1 MKIEDSKNMIWGLME
16 RLRSVVFSRNLAFS
30 ALRLLF
36 LKYAL
41 DNYIGAS
48 SKEDMQQ
55 CVRAQKMFALR
66 DVDNGIE
73 TVIPVLQYI
82 DRAYEL
88 ERVLSNPANI
98 EEYARELFGVDRTRQ
113 KRNTSETGFRSLI
126 EFVGT
131 LDLEEKENE
140 PIIGKNLVDAMVGA
154 IESIFERNS
163 YSGEYVTNVSVSSL
177 AKELLQVN
185 EDDTFVDFAAGSGVS
200 TLLITGDTRPT
211 IANVEKNA
219 VNAAAAA
226 MLFIMY
232 DYRKISIRVGD
243 SISTQIPDL
252 RGNKLFVDP
261 PIMGRVEKSDT
272 NEYTDMTLAA
282 MNRVM
287 HDYLTRDGE
296 AVVIVP
302 SGTLFQGKK
311 QAVGIREELVQLGM
325 VKAVITLP
333 PMWYA
338 SSVNTN
344 LLLIS
349 KKEMPQS
356 EVLFIDAT
364 KEMKSAK
371 GKSGPANSISAELCK
386 KIVTTISGRMEIEGF
401 SCLVH
406 QNKIREKDYNLVPA
420 TYLTVPAEED
430 TITMEEVNA
439 QLAELYGQLMQ

>member
-154 IESIFERNS
+154 IETNFERNS
-163 YSGEYVTNVSVSSL
+163 YSGKFVTNVSVSTM

-185 EDDTFVDFAAGSGVS
+185 RDDTFVDFAAGSGVS
-200 TLLITGDTRPT
+200 TLLITGDARPT
-211 IANVEKNA
+211 VANVEING
-219 VNAAAAA
+219 VNAAVAA

-232 DYRKISIRVGD
+232 DYKRIRICIGD
-243 SISTQIPDL
+243 SLSEQIPDL
-252 RGNKLFVDP
+252 HGNKLFVDP
-261 PIMGRVEKSDT
+261 PLMGRLEKSDS
-272 NEYTDMTLAA
+272 NEYSDMTLAA
-282 MNRVM
+282 LNRVM
-287 HDYLTRDGE
+287 HNYLSRDGE
-296 AVVIVP
+296 AVVVVP
-302 SGTLFQGKK
+302 GGTLFQGKK

-325 VKAVITLP
+325 LKAVITLP
-333 PMWYA
+333 PLWYA
-338 SSVNTN
+338 TSVNTN

-364 KEMKSAK
+364 REAKASKSR
-371 GKSGPANSISAELCK
+371 GGPVNSISVELCK
-386 KIVTTISGRMEIEGF
+386 KIADAVSDRIEIDGF
-401 SCLVH
+401 SCLIH
-406 QNKIREKDYNLVPA
+406 QNRIREKDYNLVPA
-420 TYLTVPAEED
+420 TYLAAPMEED
-430 TITMEEVNA
+430 SITMEEVNA
-439 QLAELYGQLMQ
+439 QLAELYRQLMD